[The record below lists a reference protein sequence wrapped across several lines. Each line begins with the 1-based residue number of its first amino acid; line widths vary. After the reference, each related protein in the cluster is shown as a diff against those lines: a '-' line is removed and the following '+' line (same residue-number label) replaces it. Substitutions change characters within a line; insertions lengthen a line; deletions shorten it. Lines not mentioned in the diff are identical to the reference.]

1 METTQS
7 KSQRSAVLVHGT
19 WGNPGDW
26 QWVRRIL
33 EANGF
38 DVAVPD
44 LPSHRLDAGL
54 LEDAEEVKSAIRG
67 YAGPVVVA
75 GWSYGGDVIGLV
87 AAGEQNVARLVYVSS
102 VPQPIQEHPREATIW
117 DGDPAVRWD
126 DPDRFV
132 LDNDWWVYEEKGT
145 TFPEEVRRHIQ
156 SNPRRSASRRILT
169 DPIPAAAWMEFPV
182 SVLIG
187 TRDELVSD
195 DRRAWAKQNIKDVR
209 DVDDDHFLIFNSP
222 DLLADA
228 IMEGNTQ
235 AQDA

>member
-1 METTQS
+1 MDTPQS
-7 KSQRSAVLVHGT
+7 GPPHSAVLVHGG

-54 LEDAEEVKSAIRG
+54 LEDAEEVRSAIRG

-75 GWSYGGDVIGLV
+75 GWSYGGDVIGLA
-87 AAGEQNVARLVYVSS
+87 AAGEQNVVRLVYVSS
-102 VPQPIQEHPREATIW
+102 VPQPIQEKR
-117 DGDPAVRWD
+117 DGNLFAGNPVILEDGQG
-126 DPDRFV
+126 RFV
-132 LDNDWWVYEEKGT
+132 LDNDWWVYEEKGR

-156 SNPRRSASRRILT
+156 SNPRRSASRRTLT
-169 DPIPAAAWMEFPV
+169 DPIPAAAWMETPAT
-182 SVLIG
+182 VLLG
-187 TRDELVSD
+187 TRDEGIGD

-209 DVDDDHFLIFNSP
+209 DIDDDHFLIFNSP
-222 DLLADA
+222 DTVAHA
-228 IMEGNTQ
+228 IME
-235 AQDA
+235 AEV